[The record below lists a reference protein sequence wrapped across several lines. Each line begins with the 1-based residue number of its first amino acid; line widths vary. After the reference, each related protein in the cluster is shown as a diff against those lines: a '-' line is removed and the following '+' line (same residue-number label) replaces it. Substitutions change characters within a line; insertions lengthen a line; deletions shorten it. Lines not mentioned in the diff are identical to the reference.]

1 MKLGVFI
8 ICTIVIGV
16 LLITSVALGAQ
27 YLQAPTVSKTPFSSI
42 LGINQA
48 TTTSSLRG
56 AAIHSTDLHVFLP
69 LLSGKLEQLPWINP
83 ANRQE
88 SLDFFNQVYLSS
100 EGIDNGWTG
109 DHESCDP
116 GQISAE
122 FMQAVEQRIN
132 YFRSM
137 AGVPG
142 TIQLDDSYSSK
153 AQQAALMM
161 SVNGQLSHNPPPNWE
176 CYTAEGAEAAG
187 KSNLA
192 LGAYG
197 PQAITLFMYDPGA
210 GNYFVGH
217 RRWIL
222 YPQTQS
228 MGTGDI
234 PPVGNYR
241 SSNALWVFDQNMW
254 GPRPQTREA
263 YVAWPPAGYVPYQ
276 VVFPRWSFSY
286 DEADFSTAT
295 VVMSSDGQP
304 ITVLVKSSV
313 NGYGENT
320 LVWEPQVNF
329 GAPPPADTTYSVT
342 ISGVMISGMAHD
354 FSYQVILFDPGSIA
368 GIPTKGPPGE
378 LNEPPLYTT
387 KR

>member
-1 MKLGVFI
+1 MKVFLI
-8 ICTIVIGV
+8 SVSALVFAI

-42 LGINQA
+42 LGINQS
-48 TTTSSLRG
+48 TTSSSFWG
-56 AAIHSTDLHVFLP
+56 IAVHPPVHHVFLP
-69 LLSGKLEQLPWINP
+69 LISGKLEQQPWINP

-100 EGIDNGWTG
+100 EGIDSGWTG

-161 SVNGQLSHNPPPNWE
+161 SVNGQLSHNPPPSWK

-187 KSNLA
+187 SSNLA

-197 PQAITLFMYDPGA
+197 PQAINLFMYDPGA

-234 PPVGNYR
+234 PPVGNYW
-241 SSNALWVFDQNMW
+241 SSNALRVFDQNMW

-263 YVAWPPAGYVPYQ
+263 YVAWPPTGYVPYQ
-276 VVFPRWSFSY
+276 VVFPRWSFAY

-295 VVMSSDGQP
+295 VEMNSDGQP
-304 ITVLVKSSV
+304 ITVLVKSVV

-320 LVWEPQVNF
+320 LVWEPQVDF
-329 GAPPPADTTYSVT
+329 GAPPPADTTYEVT
-342 ISGVMISGMAHD
+342 ISNVMISGMAHD
-354 FSYQVILFDPGSIA
+354 FSYQVILFDPESIA
-368 GIPTKGPPGE
+368 GIPTVIPQAE
-378 LNEPPLYTT
+378 LNVPPLYTS